1 MLMKSKAKLFLKK
14 ALGSSQIIR
23 LSFAKRG
30 KMMQALSQR
39 QGLILDKKG
48 AMCWTDDKIFRAVCT
63 VSKRYARSAAP
74 YWYGYSAEWR
84 QFLSEGQKSFLVFG
98 CVDRNTA
105 YSIPAAELES
115 ILDNLNRT
123 PEKHWHLVLDE
134 NETGGLDLVLRS
146 GPRLPLNKYA
156 LTLAE

>member
-1 MLMKSKAKLFLKK
+1 
-14 ALGSSQIIR
+14 
-23 LSFAKRG
+23 
-30 KMMQALSQR
+30 MQALSQR